1 MSTVITAD
9 TQRINRIESSSAVRI
24 VANKSA
30 SAVMSRLLPDQA
42 DQPSYTYVPTIDN
55 YAWRGSGV
63 TIWVCHLWQYP
74 RLQIYS
80 HFRAINK

>member
-30 SAVMSRLLPDQA
+30 SAVMSRLLPDRA
-42 DQPSYTYVPTIDN
+42 TLIPTIDN